1 MKMLWVAKDE
11 EGASSIQETVLKLYN
26 HMLSL
31 VLKQMTKAQNNFG
44 LNIVNIVNNVQRLL
58 LKNINIVEQKWK

>member
-1 MKMLWVAKDE
+1 MAKDE

-58 LKNINIVEQKWK
+58 LKNINIVEQK